1 MIWPKVKDVLL
12 AASFLNGKV
21 RHTPVEMSL
30 DLSEV
35 TGGNVYLKWENLQF
49 CGSFKIRGALNKI
62 FHMSEEERKRGVVTA
77 SSGNHAQGVAVAAKM
92 LNVKAVIFVPGV
104 CPATKQ
110 KAIKRLGGD
119 AVDLRVVGHLYDDA
133 ELAAM
138 DLANKEGLTYVSPYE
153 DHYIVS
159 GAGTVGL
166 EMLLDEPDL
175 DMIVVPA
182 GGGGLITG
190 IAIAAKALSPGIKI
204 IGVQSVASMPW
215 VVSWQSG
222 RVVNVCYSETLA
234 DGLTGTIP
242 QSLLDLARTC
252 VDDFI
257 AVTEEEIAKAIAF
270 LHQKHHQVVE
280 GAGAV
285 GVAAL
290 LSGRI
295 SALGR
300 NVGVVISGGNI
311 DHDVLLNVLLNNQ
324 S

>member
-1 MIWPKVKDVLL
+1 MIWPKAKDVLL
-12 AASFLNGKV
+12 AASFLKGKV

-30 DLSEV
+30 DLSKV

-62 FHMSEEERKRGVVTA
+62 FHMSEEERNRGLVTA

-110 KAIKRLGGD
+110 EAIKRLGGD

-133 ELAAM
+133 EAAAKE
-138 DLANKEGLTYVSPYE
+138 LVKKEGLTYVSSYE
-153 DHYIVS
+153 DHYVVS

-190 IAIAAKALSPGIKI
+190 IAIVAKALSPGVKI

-222 RVVNVCYSETLA
+222 RVVNVGYSDTLA
-234 DGLTGTIP
+234 DGLVGTIP

-252 VDDFI
+252 VDDFV
-257 AVTEEEIAKAIAF
+257 AVTEEEIARAIAF
-270 LHQKHHQVVE
+270 LHRKHHQIAE
-280 GAGAV
+280 GAGVV

-290 LSGRI
+290 LSGCI

-311 DHDVLLNVLLNNQ
+311 DHDVLLNILLNN
-324 S
+324 